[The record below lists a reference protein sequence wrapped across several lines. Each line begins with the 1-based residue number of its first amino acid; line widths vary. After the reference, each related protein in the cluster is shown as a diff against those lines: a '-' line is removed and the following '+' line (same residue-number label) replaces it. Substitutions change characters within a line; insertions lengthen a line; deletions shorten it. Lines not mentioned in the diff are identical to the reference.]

1 MLGRHIGLPLRL
13 LVFFVVFVWANR
25 CVRPCHCIA
34 VVLLGRHAGLP
45 LRLLVFFYRCCRGE
59 PVCSPL
65 SLHCCCFVGQTRW
78 SAPTVAGVFYR
89 SCRGE
94 PVCSPGIALRMHQPY
109 CSGLA
114 NPAPTFPLTVK
125 YSHQTLVTADV
136 PSAVIECQRPS
147 TVILTVPTIK
157 HYLCHE

>member
-1 MLGRHIGLPLRL
+1 MSGSVTRDNYKE
-13 LVFFVVFVWANR
+13 VVNTCLNTLELQIKVTKEYEYL
-25 CVRPCHCIA
+25 
-34 VVLLGRHAGLP
+34 VLLLFA
-45 LRLLVFFYRCCRGE
+45 
-59 PVCSPL
+59 
-65 SLHCCCFVGQTRW
+65 
-78 SAPTVAGVFYR
+78 
-89 SCRGE
+89 CRGE

-157 HYLCHE
+157 HYLCYE